1 LRYRS
6 KASAKRLKR
15 GGAVTP
21 CLKIARGCS
30 TLGLAEWEVYPYIL
44 CTKNY
49 LIASYALPLFS
60 LLMGLPSLLNYML
73 LRIKKTLFNL
83 IEKEELGI
91 LRVRVVD
98 LISSLPWL

>member
-1 LRYRS
+1 
-6 KASAKRLKR
+6 
-15 GGAVTP
+15 
-21 CLKIARGCS
+21 
-30 TLGLAEWEVYPYIL
+30 
-44 CTKNY
+44 
-49 LIASYALPLFS
+49 
-60 LLMGLPSLLNYML
+60 MGLPSLLNYML